1 MLGTLDTPFGR
12 DKVAR
17 YGDGWLPLTFNIEGT
32 VRSIA
37 DVRKRM
43 RACNRDPDRLEVSL
57 FFLADVLQTKEV
69 VHKARDSGASRC
81 IFRLPVKPDA
91 EVLRAL
97 DYSAR
102 FI

>member
-17 YGDGWLPLTFNIEGT
+17 YGDGWLPLTFN
-32 VRSIA
+32 IA